1 MYCSNC
7 GSFVADD
14 AARCPHC
21 GAVVKARRSAGAP
34 RQQAG
39 PRQQVGPQHPNPNGR
54 GSSPVGS
61 PGQHMTIVSGAYS
74 ASRPGGGATLK
85 NIGQM
90 PGGSGAPHASQGISI
105 TFVEG
110 GAVVAETTLLPSMNQ
125 SIRFGSAPDN
135 DLVVSPPSGTVSG
148 HHGQIS
154 MVNGWCVV
162 RDLGSSN
169 GLYLNGQRLQEFR
182 VAPGDVVT
190 IGMPQRGARRCVMV
204 VGEVGHSWDVFPL
217 ANRDRVVIGR
227 VAGNDLVIPDPTV
240 SSRHAFLTFDGGRW
254 IVSDAGSTNGTKV
267 NGTFVFQ
274 PAPIDAGSTLSLGG
288 VQVVVLDGCLLVPTT
303 RHGVDVDGR
312 DLVRYRKNGKTTRIT
327 TDHISLHIKRG
338 EFVAIVGGSGCGK
351 STLLNELN
359 GSEPADEGSV
369 TLDGTDLYANFKM
382 LKSSIGYVPQQ
393 DIVYD
398 DLRLYD
404 MLVYAAKLRMQSDT
418 TAEERKA
425 RIEEVIALLE
435 LDGVR
440 NNYIGRL
447 SGGQKKRASI
457 AVELL
462 ADPRLLFLDEPTSG
476 LDPGIERK
484 LMQSLAKMAHE
495 GRTIILV
502 THTTLNL
509 HLCDQVVF
517 LGAGGKLCYAG
528 DPQGAKSFFG
538 VSDYVEVYP
547 KIDENPEYWERQFA
561 ARPRFA
567 DAGQQRPTSG
577 ESLLGKTKSSGFFR
591 QVLTLIARYSRLMLN
606 DRGRLLLML
615 LQAPLLAELIN
626 LVAATD
632 VFGVCED
639 TKFYLFALSCAAF
652 WVGIFDSIQE
662 ICKETSIFRRECDG
676 GLRIGAY
683 LISKVVVLGVL
694 CFVQTLLLVAVLVLF
709 KGTPAH
715 SFLPPVLELT
725 ISTYLTVISAMSVG
739 LLVSALFHSPDKAL
753 AMAPILI
760 MPQILFSGIA
770 FELNGVTEKIS
781 YAINCRWAIEALG
794 TSAGLNDLDLAIYG
808 EEITVPEEKRTL
820 ENQTIHVP
828 ETKTEVDVG
837 APIGKKEVT
846 VPAEDRKFEKLD
858 VTVPEMKDT
867 VDANMIEHEE
877 DEMFEHTFAHLL
889 KSWGIL
895 LGMSAICILGCYLSL
910 VLSMRK

>member
-1 MYCSNC
+1 MYCAHC
-7 GSFVADD
+7 GSNVADN
-14 AARCPHC
+14 AARCPKC
-21 GAVVKARRSAGAP
+21 GRPVKGVRSGRRPPIQGGARPPQATGQPSA
-34 RQQAG
+34 
-39 PRQQVGPQHPNPNGR
+39 
-54 GSSPVGS
+54 SPLHS
-61 PGQHMTIVSGAYS
+61 PGQHMTIVSGAHS
-74 ASRPGGGATLK
+74 APQTGGAATIR
-85 NIGQM
+85 NVG
-90 PGGSGAPHASQGISI
+90 PSTGSGGPHSSQGISI
-105 TFVEG
+105 TFIEG
-110 GAVVAETTLLPSMNQ
+110 GTVVAETTLLPGTNQ
-125 SIRFGSAPDN
+125 SVRFGSASDN
-135 DLVVSPPSGTVSG
+135 DLVVAPPSGTISG
-148 HHGQIS
+148 HHGSIS
-154 MVNGWCVV
+154 MAGGWCVV

-169 GLYLNGQRLQEFR
+169 GLYLNGRRLREFR
-182 VAPGDVVT
+182 VAPGDVVSV
-190 IGMPQRGARRCVMV
+190 GMPKRGARRCVMV
-204 VGEVGHSWDVFPL
+204 VGEVGHSWEVFSL

-227 VAGNDLVIPDPTV
+227 MPGNDLVLQDPTV
-240 SSRHAFLTFDGGRW
+240 SGRHAFLTFDGARW
-254 IVSDAGSTNGTKV
+254 IVADAGSTNGTKV
-267 NGTFVFQ
+267 SGTFIFQ
-274 PAPIDAGSTLSLGG
+274 PTPVDPGSTLGLGG
-288 VQVVVLDGCLLVPTT
+288 VQLVVLDGCLLVPMT

-338 EFVAIVGGSGCGK
+338 EFVAIIGGSGCGK

-369 TLDGTDLYANFKM
+369 MLDGTDLYANFKM

-398 DLRLYD
+398 DLRLED
-404 MLVYAAKLRMQSDT
+404 MLAYAAKLRMQSDT
-418 TAEERKA
+418 TAEER
-425 RIEEVIALLE
+425 RTRVEEVIALLE

-440 NNYIGRL
+440 HNYIGKL

-528 DPQGAKSFFG
+528 DPQGAKTFFG

-547 KIDENPEYWERQFA
+547 KIDENPGYWEQQFA
-561 ARPRFA
+561 MRPKLRETPNPHA
-567 DAGQQRPTSG
+567 SNQ
-577 ESLLGKTKSSGFFR
+577 ESLLGKSHSSGFFR
-591 QVLTLIARYSRLMLN
+591 QVATLIARYAHLIVN
-606 DRGRLLLML
+606 DRGRLLLMV

-626 LVAATD
+626 LVAASD

-639 TKFYLFALSCAAF
+639 TKFYLFAVSCAAF

-683 LISKVVVLGVL
+683 LISKVVVLGAL
-694 CFVQTLLLVAVLVLF
+694 CLIQTILLVAVLILF

-715 SFLPPVLELT
+715 SFLPPVIELGL
-725 ISTYLTVISAMSVG
+725 STYLTVISAMSVG

-808 EEITVPEEKRTL
+808 EEITVPAEERTL

-828 ETKTEVDVG
+828 ETTTEVDVG

-846 VPAEDRKFEKLD
+846 VPAEDRTFETLD

-867 VDANMIEHEE
+867 VDAEMIEHEE
-877 DEMFEHTFAHLL
+877 DEMFEHTFEHLMR
-889 KSWGIL
+889 SWGIL
-895 LGMSAICILGCYLSL
+895 IGMSLICILGCFLCL
-910 VLSMRK
+910 VLGMRK